1 MTPTKPIINAI
12 LIFASLISLP
22 LASSAQL
29 DKQNNA
35 NSDPIEIRFVL
46 ANPPLPDNGTPQ
58 TNRGTGTRGDCLYK
72 VESPPL
78 THLAGE
84 KNFELTVSEY
94 PTFWVYVPYTSA
106 EVSSG
111 EFSLQDGEEDVY
123 RTRFQLPAKAGV
135 VGISLPSTNKSLEVG
150 KTYRWYFEINCPSS
164 DATNQKTPDSVTGIV
179 KRVSPSIKLAEE
191 LKNAKSPLERIAAY
205 TKNSIWYE
213 TLTELAQLRLKEPE
227 NPTIKK
233 LWVDLLT
240 DDNIGLNSI
249 APQPIAGSVTTN
261 SPPK

>member
-12 LIFASLISLP
+12 LIIASLISLP
-22 LASSAQL
+22 LPSLAEL
-29 DKQNNA
+29 DKPNNA
-35 NSDPIEIRFVL
+35 NSDPIGIRFVL

-58 TNRGTGTRGDCLYK
+58 TNRGTGTRGDCIYK
-72 VESPPL
+72 AESPPL

-84 KNFELTVSEY
+84 KNFELTVSEH

-106 EVSSG
+106 EVPSG
-111 EFSLQDGEEDVY
+111 EFSLQDGDEDVY

-164 DATNQKTPDSVTGIV
+164 DSTNQKTPDSVTGIV
-179 KRVSPSIKLAEE
+179 KRVSPSIQLAEE
-191 LKNAKSPLERIAAY
+191 LKTAKTPLERIAAY
-205 TKNSIWYE
+205 TKHSIWYE

-227 NPTIKK
+227 NPTINK

-240 DDNIGLNSI
+240 DENIGLNSI